1 MVEMQR
7 VAGDADDESSKKA
20 GGNAEPSTDEL
31 WRKYTTLKSAV
42 RRREIK
48 EQLITTYMPLA
59 KFHAE
64 RMASGLPKSV
74 QVDDLMQ
81 EGMFGLMD
89 AIDKFDPERG
99 IKFRTYCGTRIRGA
113 MLDGLRSQDWASRLT
128 RQRSNHAER
137 VRQDFLSRLGRQP
150 TDEELAEELNLEV
163 DMLKKA
169 NARSMLTISDRRAES
184 GEQRNASIDTLS
196 QSNHGDP
203 LDQVN
208 RKDMMEVLTRS
219 LSDKERR
226 ILYMYYIDNLNLRE
240 IGEQLSLTE
249 SRVCQIHGN
258 VIKRLRDR
266 LADDRDQFDI

>member
-1 MVEMQR
+1 MVEMQP
-7 VAGDADDESSKKA
+7 VAGAADDESVDDARAKA
-20 GGNAEPSTDEL
+20 ELSTDEL
-31 WRKYTTLKSAV
+31 WRKYTTLKSAK

-48 EQLITTYMPLA
+48 EQLITTYMSLA

-137 VRQDFLSRLGRQP
+137 VRQDFLSRLGRPP

-169 NARSMLTISDRRAES
+169 NAHSMLTISDRRPES

-196 QSNHGDP
+196 PSDHGDP

-219 LSDKERR
+219 LSEKERR
-226 ILYMYYIDNLNLRE
+226 ILYMYYLENLNLRE

>member
-1 MVEMQR
+1 MVEMQP
-7 VAGDADDESSKKA
+7 VAGAADDESSKDARAKA
-20 GGNAEPSTDEL
+20 ELSNDEL
-31 WRKYTTLKSAV
+31 WRKYTTLKSAK

-48 EQLITTYMPLA
+48 EQLITIYMPLA

-89 AIDKFDPERG
+89 AIDKFDPARG

-137 VRQDFLSRLGRQP
+137 VRQDFLSRLGRPP

-163 DMLKKA
+163 GMLKKA

-196 QSNHGDP
+196 PSVHGDP